1 MTLVN
6 RKQISIY
13 EEAEAGLKS
22 LVKQTAQ
29 VGAGLLGMLLLTG
42 GNPPA
47 LTVGLSV
54 VGGIAFV
61 AWSEEKRLTKF
72 YARQTQLIHNSVI
85 ASESLAER
93 SEGKQSQIP
102 NSSESESTK
111 FDGRQSQL
119 KHNPVIASETKQSQL
134 PNSSESESL
143 ESIQNRVLPKKQSR
157 TGRMPVP
164 QSLSERSNNIILALV
179 ASASMLFALLASYD
193 HFINLVSF
201 LKAIPSA
208 TNPLTLIAFIIVA
221 LIANLLLVLKYTK
234 GLEKSQE
241 LLFGKQPGSLQQG
254 EFVRIVNS
262 VLFVFLA
269 ITAML
274 FGLLAYDYNINL
286 QTSGTQTG
294 LACYGETCTGR
305 DPKEAGC
312 DKGADTITSTIGSFP
327 ELRKDL
333 KSFKVEMR
341 YSARCKASWI
351 KAPQVIGA
359 TIYFEDKAGKRYVPL
374 EILNDGINEAHFTD
388 MFFRDIES
396 RGCIEYPGKEPQC
409 TGFVP
414 RQSY

>member
-6 RKQISIY
+6 RKQISLY
-13 EEAEAGLKS
+13 DEAKAGLNS

-29 VGAGLLGMLLLTG
+29 VGVGLLGMLLLTG

-85 ASESLAER
+85 VSETLAER

-102 NSSESESTK
+102 DTSESEPTK
-111 FDGRQSQL
+111 FGGRQSQL
-119 KHNPVIASETKQSQL
+119 KHNPVIASK
-134 PNSSESESL
+134 
-143 ESIQNRVLPKKQSR
+143 
-157 TGRMPVP
+157 
-164 QSLSERSNNIILALV
+164 IILALV
-179 ASASMLFALLASYD
+179 ASATMLFALLAYD
-193 HFINLVSF
+193 HNTNLR
-201 LKAIPSA
+201 
-208 TNPLTLIAFIIVA
+208 T
-221 LIANLLLVLKYTK
+221 YT
-234 GLEKSQE
+234 
-241 LLFGKQPGSLQQG
+241 
-254 EFVRIVNS
+254 
-262 VLFVFLA
+262 
-269 ITAML
+269 
-274 FGLLAYDYNINL
+274 
-286 QTSGTQTG
+286 TQTG
-294 LACYGETCTGR
+294 PACYGATCTGR

-312 DKGADTITSTIGSFP
+312 DKGADTITSTVGSFP

-333 KSFKVEMR
+333 KNFKVEMR
-341 YSARCKASWI
+341 YSARCKSSWI

-396 RGCIEYPGKEPQC
+396 RGCIEYPGKKAQC
-409 TGFVP
+409 TGFVKG
-414 RQSY
+414 QS